1 MPTPARIRL
10 GERDRTAA
18 QSQIAAVPAVF
29 RYNAARS
36 VGEAREYT
44 DNPLISRLF
53 QTRLAADKPLP
64 KPVAGL
70 PQPAKICANWRL

>member
-18 QSQIAAVPAVF
+18 QSQIAATPAVF

-36 VGEAREYT
+36 AGDAREYT
-44 DNPLISRLF
+44 DNHLNSCLF
-53 QTRLAADKPLP
+53 
-64 KPVAGL
+64 
-70 PQPAKICANWRL
+70 

>member
-18 QSQIAAVPAVF
+18 QHQIAAAPAVC
-29 RYNAARS
+29 RDNAARS
-36 VGEAREYT
+36 VGDARAYT

-53 QTRLAADKPLP
+53 
-64 KPVAGL
+64 
-70 PQPAKICANWRL
+70 